1 MTRYEAIYF
10 GGIGLAAGIM
20 GGCILPVIVEKS
32 GILNKP
38 TPTETPISP
47 AILATLTPVD
57 QLPKATVRPIVTR
70 TPVPAKETF
79 LTCDQIKSGGP
90 VKVSRPMPE
99 VPVSSLHAMWP
110 NAKVQN
116 VFGSAIH
123 SLVTQEPGAIVF
135 SSDAKSNPDLQK
147 VVKDGYAFWI
157 GQENQWKLGAKGTVK
172 VADNATTL
180 MASFGEGSLRIGD
193 RTYYFPQE
201 DANGGTEYIV
211 LASVK
216 GNRKNITSVEADC
229 LIANH
234 NQFNALPNGRPD
246 VPASAEFLDQQVQNS
261 LKRANRVVFVTIDPD
276 RDVMTQTEKFR
287 SGDWRLLDTNVNVKK

>member
-1 MTRYEAIYF
+1 MT
-10 GGIGLAAGIM
+10 
-20 GGCILPVIVEKS
+20 
-32 GILNKP
+32 
-38 TPTETPISP
+38 
-47 AILATLTPVD
+47 AT
-57 QLPKATVRPIVTR
+57 AVRPIVTK
-70 TPVPAKETF
+70 TSVPAKETF

-99 VPVSSLHAMWP
+99 VPVSSLNTMWP
-110 NAKVQN
+110 NDKVQN

-135 SSDAKSNPDLQK
+135 SPDAKGNPNLEK
-147 VVKDGYAFWI
+147 VVQDGYAFWI

-180 MASFGEGSLRIGD
+180 MASFGEGSLRFGD

-201 DANGGTEYIV
+201 DTNGGTEYIV

-234 NQFNALPNGRPD
+234 NQFNTLPNGRPD